1 MDYHILD
8 GLQILVL
15 VPSECIWSFQCL
27 FPRFRNLLLNRKT
40 KKKRPKLGNARE
52 TPESG
57 NNSVINLYFSRLIC
71 VGIEYKWKTR
81 TESRRSR
88 S

>member
-40 KKKRPKLGNARE
+40 KKKGRNWEMLEKRPKVV
-52 TPESG
+52 TIQS
-57 NNSVINLYFSRLIC
+57 
-71 VGIEYKWKTR
+71 
-81 TESRRSR
+81 
-88 S
+88 